1 MNKEKEK
8 MTDILETE
16 SEIFCQTYTWF
27 LAQFPY
33 LTKKEAYKMTA
44 EFIMAYKEDYRE
56 SQK

>member
-1 MNKEKEK
+1 

-16 SEIFCQTYTWF
+16 SEMFCQTYTWF

-44 EFIMAYKEDYRE
+44 EFINAYKEDYRE